1 MNANALLLPV
11 QTQHG
16 APPEPLEG
24 RATLTPPKPGRL
36 LRLPAVM
43 ERCALG
49 RSSIY
54 AGVRNGTFVTP
65 VRLSARAVGWREE
78 EIDRWVSERV
88 KTPRHS

>member
-1 MNANALLLPV
+1 MEPNAFILPA

-16 APPEPLEG
+16 APSEPLEG
-24 RATLTPPKPGRL
+24 RVTNTPAKPGRL

-88 KTPRHS
+88 KTGSAA

>member
-1 MNANALLLPV
+1 MNQTEPSKPV

-16 APPEPLEG
+16 A
-24 RATLTPPKPGRL
+24 TPQPFDKRVTVTPTKSGKL
-36 LRLPAVM
+36 IRLPAVI

-54 AGVRNGTFVTP
+54 AGVRANTFPAP

-78 EIDRWVSERV
+78 EVSRWVVERV
-88 KTPRHS
+88 TTGDQQ

>member
-1 MNANALLLPV
+1 MNSTEPTQPV
-11 QTQHG
+11 QTPHG
-16 APPEPLEG
+16 A
-24 RATLTPPKPGRL
+24 TVTPTKPGKLVRL
-36 LRLPAVM
+36 NAVM

-54 AGVRNGTFVTP
+54 AGVKAGTFPTP

-88 KTPRHS
+88 KTGGQ